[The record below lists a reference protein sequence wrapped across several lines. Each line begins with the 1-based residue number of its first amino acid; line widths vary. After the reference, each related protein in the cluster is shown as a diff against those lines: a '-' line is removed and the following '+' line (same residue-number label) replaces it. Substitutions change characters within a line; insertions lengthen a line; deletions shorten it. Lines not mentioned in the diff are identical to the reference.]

1 MLRSYLSK
9 FYLYSKGGTYLWEL
23 GAHNK
28 VQSVPLPGEHHTKS
42 SCSTCFKPSADALNK
57 FPGKIEG
64 IFPVERTKN
73 GRFSEKPK
81 EPNANVKMPK
91 KSGSKWSTF
100 TFLPTFKK

>member
-1 MLRSYLSK
+1 M
-9 FYLYSKGGTYLWEL
+9 
-23 GAHNK
+23 
-28 VQSVPLPGEHHTKS
+28 
-42 SCSTCFKPSADALNK
+42 
-57 FPGKIEG
+57 
-64 IFPVERTKN
+64 ERTKN